1 MLISVIVPVYNV
13 ERYLRRCV
21 FSFMEQTYGK
31 IEIIL
36 VDDGSSDWRGAI
48 CDELTEEDGRIR
60 VVHKANGGV
69 GSARNVGIDMAN
81 GEYLCFVDSDDWL
94 NVDYF
99 QKAVPVLKKIQPKL
113 LMNNEEPITNP
124 FENWNILDTDLVI
137 CKRRSEGNV
146 KFYAAFSEIVNDTTF
161 KETLKAGALSGD
173 KREHFNRFLLIRGGC
188 SIIYCYDLSMDC
200 RRMCDK

>member
-1 MLISVIVPVYNV
+1 MK
-13 ERYLRRCV
+13 
-21 FSFMEQTYGK
+21 QTYGEIK
-31 IEIIL
+31 IIL
-36 VDDGSSDWRGAI
+36 VDDGSSDRRGAI

-69 GSARNVGIDMAN
+69 SSARNVGIDMVN

-99 QKAVPVLKKIQPKL
+99 QKAVPVLKRIQPKL
-113 LMNNEEPITNP
+113 LMNNEESITNP

-137 CKRRSEGNV
+137 CKRRSAGKV
-146 KFYAAFSEIVNDTTF
+146 KFYAAFSEIVNDTIF
-161 KETLKAGALSGD
+161 KETLKAGTLSGD
-173 KREHFNRFLLIRGGC
+173 KREHFNRFLLIRRGC
-188 SIIYCYDLSMDC
+188 SIIYCYGLSMDC

>member
-21 FSFMEQTYGK
+21 FSFMEQTYGE

-36 VDDGSSDWRGAI
+36 VDDGSSDRRGAI

-69 GSARNVGIDMAN
+69 SSARNVGIDMAN

-99 QKAVPVLKKIQPKL
+99 QKAVPVLKRIQPKL
-113 LMNNEEPITNP
+113 LMNNYVK
-124 FENWNILDTDLVI
+124 ENGEGHVI
-137 CKRRSEGNV
+137 CKFSPSPDLYLDGNRT
-146 KFYAAFSEIVNDTTF
+146 FYEMAN
-161 KETLKAGALSGD
+161 GC
-173 KREHFNRFLLIRGGC
+173 KRVRFDENIIYGEDLYFLL
-188 SIIYCYDLSMDC
+188 SLL
-200 RRMCDK
+200 RRMMGCICIIICRCTIMSNVRTVQ

>member
-1 MLISVIVPVYNV
+1 
-13 ERYLRRCV
+13 
-21 FSFMEQTYGK
+21 MEQTYGK

-99 QKAVPVLKKIQPKL
+99 QKAVPGLKRIQSKL
-113 LMNNEEPITNP
+113 LMNNYVKDDGEGH
-124 FENWNILDTDLVI
+124 VI
-137 CKRRSEGNV
+137 CKFSPSPDLYLDGNRA
-146 KFYAAFSEIVNDTTF
+146 FYEMANGCKMV
-161 KETLKAGALSGD
+161 
-173 KREHFNRFLLIRGGC
+173 RFDEN
-188 SIIYCYDLSMDC
+188 IIYGEDLYFLFSLLRRMMDC
-200 RRMCDK
+200 ICICICQRTIISNVRTVQ

>member
-21 FSFMEQTYGK
+21 FSFMEQTYSE

-36 VDDGSSDWRGAI
+36 VDDGSSDRRGAI

-69 GSARNVGIDMAN
+69 SSARNVGIDMAN

-113 LMNNEEPITNP
+113 LRNNYVKEDGEGH
-124 FENWNILDTDLVI
+124 VI
-137 CKRRSEGNV
+137 CKFSSSPDLHLDGKRS
-146 KFYAAFSEIVNDTTF
+146 FYEANGYKMI
-161 KETLKAGALSGD
+161 
-173 KREHFNRFLLIRGGC
+173 
-188 SIIYCYDLSMDC
+188 
-200 RRMCDK
+200 